1 MMNDARSG
9 GNERSLGELLGDLT
23 REISTL
29 VRQEMALAKTEM
41 SQKMSRVGKDV
52 GFLAAGGAVLYA
64 GFLALIAAAIIGLA
78 HLGLHWGWS
87 AFLVGAVVAG
97 VGGFL
102 VKTGLDNLKREDLVP
117 RQTIESLK
125 EDVNEPNT
133 VRRAA

>member
-1 MMNDARSG
+1 MMHDVRPAK
-9 GNERSLGELLGDLT
+9 EDQSLGELFAELT
-23 REISTL
+23 RETATL

-41 SQKMSRVGKDV
+41 SQKMSRVGRDV

-87 AFLVGAVVAG
+87 AFLVGLVVAG

>member
-1 MMNDARSG
+1 MMHDARSG
-9 GNERSLGELLGDLT
+9 ANERSLGELLADLT
-23 REISTL
+23 REVTAL

-41 SQKMSRVGKDV
+41 SQKAGRVGKDV

-64 GFLALIAAAIIGLA
+64 GFLALIAASIIGLA

-87 AFLVGAVVAG
+87 AFLVGLAVAG

-102 VKTGLDNLKREDLVP
+102 VWKGLDNLKREDLVP

-125 EDVNEPNT
+125 EDVNESNT
-133 VRRAA
+133 IRRAA

>member
-29 VRQEMALAKTEM
+29 VRQEMSLAKTEM

-64 GFLALIAAAIIGLA
+64 GFLALIAAAIIALDSFMP
-78 HLGLHWGWS
+78 LGWS
-87 AFLVGAVVAG
+87 AFLVGLIVAG

>member
-1 MMNDARSG
+1 MMHDARSS

-23 REISTL
+23 RELTTL

-41 SQKMSRVGKDV
+41 THKAGRVGKDV
-52 GFLAAGGAVLYA
+52 GFLAAGGAILYA
-64 GFLALIAAAIIGLA
+64 GFLALIAATIIGLA

-87 AFLVGAVVAG
+87 AFLVGLAVTG

-102 VKTGLDNLKREDLVP
+102 VKMGLDNLKREDLVP
-117 RQTIESLK
+117 RQTIDSLK